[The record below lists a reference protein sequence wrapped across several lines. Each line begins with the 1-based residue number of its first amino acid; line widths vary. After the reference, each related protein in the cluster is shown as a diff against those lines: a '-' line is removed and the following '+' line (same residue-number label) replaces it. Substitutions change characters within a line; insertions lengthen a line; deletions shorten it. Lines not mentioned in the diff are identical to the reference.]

1 MNIRELKAMY
11 KISVLFAATVLMS
24 CSAASAGDWEDIC
37 APYLQRIDKATT
49 SSGNARAVNSAIQII
64 NPWPRNVRNR
74 NIPANGARMV
84 GVIKK
89 YETPLATDAAEA
101 STGTASSGTS
111 GTSTSTSSSSQ
122 SSGTGK

>member
-1 MNIRELKAMY
+1 MY

-24 CSAASAGDWEDIC
+24 YSPASAGDWDDIC
-37 APYLQRIDKATT
+37 APYLQRIDKGTS
-49 SSGNARAVNSAIQII
+49 SSGNAKAVNSAIQII

-84 GVIKK
+84 GAIKR
-89 YETPLATDAAEA
+89 YESPSAGDSGGDSMDA
-101 STGTASSGTS
+101 ASSGGASTS
-111 GTSTSTSSSSQ
+111 GGSSSSSQ